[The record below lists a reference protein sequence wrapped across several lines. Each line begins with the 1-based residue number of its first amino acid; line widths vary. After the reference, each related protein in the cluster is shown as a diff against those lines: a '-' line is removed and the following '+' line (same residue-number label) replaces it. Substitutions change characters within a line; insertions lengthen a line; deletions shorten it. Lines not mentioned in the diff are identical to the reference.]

1 MIIRSIIPP
10 LFYGIL
16 DVSSQSIPIAIE
28 TFANDPDYGTNFYL
42 NPLPDRRMS
51 GGEYI
56 GIEQS
61 FWAAI
66 N

>member
-1 MIIRSIIPP
+1 MISLSIIPL

-42 NPLPDRRMS
+42 NPLPDRRIG
-51 GGEYI
+51 GGEDI

-61 FWAAI
+61 YWAAI